1 MAYVAGAASALHNGR
16 TWKRL
21 VRIEKACRL
30 TISGQFSDTDIAR
43 HIGITPAFFS
53 LLKQTPEFKTRMLE
67 LRTGVISQHNS
78 DVAEDVDFQRQQMRA
93 MVPQALLKLQE
104 MMLSSNQAI
113 AFKAT
118 QEVLDREGTHAKVSR
133 SSIDFHSDID
143 HAQTDKTA
151 NEIFAILRGTSPAHA
166 PVAAPPAESQNMSA
180 VVEEFTK
187 GATDANSQARIM
199 AETVTEKTL
208 EDIDASRL
216 GRPQ

>member
-1 MAYVAGAASALHNGR
+1 MAPYVAGAASALHNGR

-21 VRIEKACRL
+21 VRVEKACRL
-30 TISGQFSDTDIAR
+30 VISGQFSDADIAR
-43 HIGITPAFFS
+43 HIQITPAHFS
-53 LLKQTPEFKTRMLE
+53 LLKQTSEFKTRMME
-67 LRTGVISQHNS
+67 LRTGVMSQHNS
-78 DVAEDVDFQRQQMRA
+78 DVLEDIDYQRQQMRA
-93 MVPQALLKLQE
+93 MVPQALSKLQS
-104 MMLSSNQAI
+104 MMLSANEQI

-133 SSIDFHSDID
+133 SVIDIHKDVN
-143 HAQTDKTA
+143 HEQTDKTA
-151 NEIFAILRGTSPAHA
+151 NEIFAILRGAG
-166 PVAAPPAESQNMSA
+166 AAPGAATQNMSG

-208 EDIDASRL
+208 EDIDAARL